1 MENYTACCFGTK
13 SDIADNVFSAIV
25 IPYKDTEQLYSE
37 INKATT
43 IDVYNK
49 NILTCFVNDKLNV
62 FYI

>member
-25 IPYKDTEQLYSE
+25 IPYKDKEQLYSE

-43 IDVYNK
+43 IDVYN
-49 NILTCFVNDKLNV
+49 
-62 FYI
+62 